1 VALFTKQK
9 LSDAERQTWSAQ
21 LLEVSAAELSE
32 FGELPTLGSTWEEH
46 DAEFNRLYAFVYY
59 PKFGILAGAEMHA
72 DGLRLSGFRIVK
84 ARFETNYGGMI
95 LLADEVEDLPADMS
109 PGAAYWV
116 VNTGE
121 LDDDG
126 RQIWGFQYLASSW
139 KYLKS
144 SLMARVKEWDLVNR
158 RNQLNWSKF
167 FNFAAFAILA
177 ILTVIALWPIVGD
190 VILGAVLGEA
200 INIGGVATAA
210 FGSLGAAYA
219 GNKLWLGISRA
230 LADQFDTVVDD
241 QFINAADQFN
251 DGGSV
256 LVFVGNVL
264 ETRDEAPENPPELVQ
279 GGGYGALLL
288 AAAALIFLF

>member
-21 LLEVSAAELSE
+21 LLEVSEAELSE

-46 DAEFNRLYAFVYY
+46 DTEFNRLYTFVYY
-59 PKFGILAGAEMHA
+59 PKYGILAGAEMHA
-72 DGLRLSGFRIVK
+72 DGLRLSGFRIAK
-84 ARFETNYGGMI
+84 ARFDTNYGGMI

-109 PGAAYWV
+109 PGAAYWI

-139 KYLKS
+139 KHLKN

-167 FNFAAFAILA
+167 FNIAAFAILA
-177 ILTVIALWPIVGD
+177 IVTTIALWPIVGD
-190 VILGAVLGEA
+190 VLLGAALGEA

-210 FGSLGAAYA
+210 LGSLGAAYA
-219 GNKLWLGISRA
+219 ANKAWLGISRA

-251 DGGSV
+251 DGESV

-264 ETRDEAPENPPELVQ
+264 TERAEAPLDPPELAQ
-279 GGGYGALLL
+279 GGGFGALLL
-288 AAAALIFLF
+288 AASAILILL